1 MPAHKHPGV
10 LTVRQRD
17 VMELMATGLT
27 NKGIAYRLRL
37 SPDTVRKHTLE
48 IYGRLSVDCRVSA
61 TVVWMNLKEE

>member
-1 MPAHKHPGV
+1 MPAHKHEGL
-10 LTVRQRD
+10 LTRRQNA

-61 TVVWMNLKEE
+61 VVAWMRL